1 MIAFA
6 CRAVLI
12 APTNAVHIHKPSHG
26 IAVMTVDLLIALTGF
41 AFVTVITPGPNNLM
55 LMTSGAN
62 FGFRR
67 TVPHMLGIG
76 LGFPTMVFLVGI
88 GVMQVFDLWPLSYVI
103 LKIVSVAYLLY
114 LAWKIANAAPPKK
127 AEAEGRPL
135 TFLQS
140 AAFQWVNPKAWS
152 MALSAVTLYAT
163 GRDLVAVLWVAC
175 LVDQHHRLDRSG
187 ATAAPVPEKPG
198 APARVQLDHGGVAG
212 HHPDPRAV
220 SGPVTAPKGPP

>member
-1 MIAFA
+1 
-6 CRAVLI
+6 
-12 APTNAVHIHKPSHG
+12 
-26 IAVMTVDLLIALTGF
+26 MTHDLLIALTGF

-55 LMTSGAN
+55 LMSSGAN

-103 LKIVSVAYLLY
+103 LKIVSVVYLLY
-114 LAWKIANAAPPKK
+114 LAWKIAHAAPPKQT
-127 AEAEGRPL
+127 EAEGRPL

-163 GRDLVAVLWVAC
+163 GRDLVAVLWVAGIYV
-175 LVDQHHRLDRSG
+175 LVSG
-187 ATAAPVPEKPG
+187 LSTTGWTVLGQQLRRFLKS
-198 APARVQLDHGGVAG
+198 PARLRAFNWIMAG
-212 HHPDPRAV
+212 LLV
-220 SGPVTAPKGPP
+220 TTLIPVLFPAQ

>member
-1 MIAFA
+1 
-6 CRAVLI
+6 
-12 APTNAVHIHKPSHG
+12 
-26 IAVMTVDLLIALTGF
+26 MTLDLLTALVGF

-88 GVMQVFDLWPLSYVI
+88 GVMQVFDLWPTSYAV
-103 LKIVSVAYLLY
+103 LKVVSVAYLLY
-114 LAWKIANAAPPKK
+114 LVWKIANAAPPK
-127 AEAEGRPL
+127 EALSEGRPL
-135 TFLQS
+135 TFVQS

-163 GRDLVAVLWVAC
+163 GRDLVAVLWVAGIYV
-175 LVDQHHRLDRSG
+175 LVSTISTTSWTGLGQQMRRFLKS
-187 ATAAPVPEKPG
+187 
-198 APARVQLDHGGVAG
+198 PARLRMFNWIMAG
-212 HHPDPRAV
+212 LLV
-220 SGPVTAPKGPP
+220 TTLIPVLFPTQ